1 MNHNNQTNPQNP
13 IDNNTYESIFPQD
26 KKRKK
31 EKKKSKP
38 ISPPLPLRSLP
49 LETRGRNG
57 GVGRENEMRSH
68 EEE

>member
-31 EKKKSKP
+31 EKK
-38 ISPPLPLRSLP
+38 I
-49 LETRGRNG
+49 
-57 GVGRENEMRSH
+57 
-68 EEE
+68 